1 MVTKIVIFVGLLA
14 VSLLAFFADVFL
26 STEMAVKL
34 FWSAISITILYGIFA
49 VGIYELGIDKVPD
62 KKARYSIR
70 KAARLT
76 WNVLLVVVL
85 LWIWVPNPQALV
97 VAYGVVAAGI
107 AFALQDVIKNFAGG
121 FIIFLGSQYRV
132 GDRIEIRGVC
142 GDVIDIGLFSTRLLE
157 IQGWVAAD
165 QATGRIVTIPNGVVL
180 NNPVHN
186 YTHQHEFI
194 WDELA
199 VVVTA
204 ESDWSEAMR
213 LLVDIATEHTKEY
226 AGVAEKS
233 LGNLQQQYYI
243 DGRETHP
250 RVFIANHD
258 HGYQLA
264 VRYVVGA
271 RARRVVNSNIWGH
284 IIRVFSEHSAIA
296 IAPSSFASVPYPI
309 VEGR

>member
-258 HGYQLA
+258 HGYQLV
-264 VRYVVGA
+264 VRYVVDA

>member
-132 GDRIEIRGVC
+132 GDRVEIKGVC

-165 QATGRIVTIPNGVVL
+165 QATGRIVTVPNGVVL

-258 HGYQLA
+258 HGYQLV
-264 VRYVVGA
+264 VRYVVDA

-309 VEGR
+309 VESR